1 MVSFFV
7 FNNMSEIILGID
19 PGTNIL
25 GYGAVMYHGNT
36 FEMIDA
42 GILNWKSSVDPYEK
56 LKVIHESVIK
66 LIQVN
71 RPIAL
76 AIEAPFFGKNVQ
88 SMLKLGRAQGVAIA
102 AAVQCNLPVF
112 EYAPKKIKQSITG
125 NGNASKQQVSAMVC
139 RMLQLNE
146 APAFFDETDAL
157 ATAVCHI
164 LQGGNMITPKSK
176 KETNN
181 WAAFLK
187 QNPERKL

>member
-1 MVSFFV
+1 M
-7 FNNMSEIILGID
+7 NNIILGID

-25 GYGAVMYHGNT
+25 GYGAVVANGNK

-42 GILNWKSSVDPYEK
+42 GILYWKSTVDPYEK

-66 LIQVN
+66 LIQKNKPV
-71 RPIAL
+71 AL

-102 AAVQCNLPVF
+102 AAVHCNLPIF
-112 EYAPKKIKQSITG
+112 EYSPKKIKQSITG
-125 NGNASKQQVSAMVC
+125 NGNASKQQVSAMIC
-139 RMLQLNE
+139 RMLALDE

-164 LQGGNMITPKSK
+164 MQGGNLITPKAK
-176 KETNN
+176 KASSN
-181 WAAFLK
+181 WADFVN
-187 QNPERKL
+187 QNPKRTL

>member
-1 MVSFFV
+1 M
-7 FNNMSEIILGID
+7 NEIILGID

-25 GYGAVMYHGNT
+25 GYGAVKYHNNK

-42 GILNWKSSVDPYEK
+42 GILHWKSSVDAYEK

-71 RPIAL
+71 KPIAL

-102 AAVQCNLPVF
+102 AAVHCNLPIF

-139 RMLQLNE
+139 RMLDLNE

-164 LQGGNMITPKSK
+164 LQGGNFITPKLK
-176 KETNN
+176 KEANS
-181 WAAFLK
+181 WGAFIK